1 MALSVLPILAV
12 SINKLGL
19 NSLPDQAETERSE
32 AALPVLKDTF
42 TDDVMKILHRLDETS
57 TDNAI
62 EKSNTVDVSDEVEPS
77 KNIVMKNMQDEQ
89 RALAAKN
96 KHTPPMDPMNPFIG
110 APDEDTNTNSKKKQ
124 VQKLQ
129 KKNSKNLLGKTD
141 KLRPGS
147 KLLTSMLK
155 DSAAAV
161 SSSTDVQ
168 SQEEAT
174 SSQQTVTVLS
184 SGETQFAQKFEHR
197 QFDEPDDPK
206 MKDMIF
212 ESRQATS
219 PQLDPNVT
227 DDVWYKTYYA
237 HDANNPLEKL
247 SFTSPFTDPTQEQ
260 IAKENEAEEA
270 AMAKIL
276 PQVEVDEAEAASYYK
291 DNFPT
296 DTGNDLEYFTHHR
309 EEVDDKLGIP
319 YNG

>member
-62 EKSNTVDVSDEVEPS
+62 EKSNTVDVSDE
-77 KNIVMKNMQDEQ
+77 
-89 RALAAKN
+89 
-96 KHTPPMDPMNPFIG
+96 
-110 APDEDTNTNSKKKQ
+110 DTNINSKKKQ

-155 DSAAAV
+155 NSAAAV

-206 MKDMIF
+206 IKDMIF